1 MHRSVHSPAVLL
13 SFVLPLA
20 LLLALVPAR
29 ASAAFTPRTQERIAA
44 EAARLAPPDLA
55 RQIERREEAYMAGVR
70 APFRD
75 GSAAHRNA
83 GPEGILDRVIVE
95 EARRAVSFI
104 REHRTFDDIVRQLG
118 VVSHYVALANNPLST
133 AASDPREGEYWT
145 DYARYVESAEP
156 RLPLVF
162 YGLTPGLD
170 ARPDVSPLVNATL
183 ARGRRLYPLV
193 GREYRRIGFASGVG
207 RFDDRSTAFGVASL
221 SFSHAVTDIARVM
234 RWIWLQAGG
243 GDPRNNLPNRGETL
257 LRIPRLSEESAE
269 AGRRRKGGG

>member
-1 MHRSVHSPAVLL
+1 MHRSVHSRAAAFAVPL
-13 SFVLPLA
+13 SYALPLA
-20 LLLALVPAR
+20 LLLALLPAS

-55 RQIERREEAYMAGVR
+55 RQIERREDSYLAGVR
-70 APFRD
+70 SPFRD

-83 GPEGILDRVIVE
+83 GPPGILDRVIVDE
-95 EARRAVSFI
+95 SSRAVQLI
-104 REHRTFDDIVRQLG
+104 REHRNFDEIVRQLG
-118 VVSHYVALANNPLST
+118 VVSHYVALANNPLVT
-133 AASDPREGEYWT
+133 ASSDPREREYWT

-170 ARPDVSPLVNATL
+170 ARPDVSPLVTMTL

-221 SFSHAVTDIARVM
+221 SFSHAVTDVARVM

-243 GDPRNNLPNRGETL
+243 GDARDNLPNRGETL
-257 LRIPRLSEESAE
+257 LRIPRLPQEGAE
-269 AGRRRKGGG
+269 AGRR